1 MGQNRGNFS
10 CYAAG
15 LWTLL
20 IQNGLYK
27 RKLRFSYLTELMKLY
42 NVYDF
47 NYAIRK
53 SALHLDIHI
62 FHFIQIV
69 FLYKREQHIN
79 YKYTIYTCLEN
90 FSKIHSMANLNVLL
104 FQIDKQ

>member
-1 MGQNRGNFS
+1 MGKNRGNFS

-53 SALHLDIHI
+53 SALHFDIHI

-69 FLYKREQHIN
+69 FLYKCEQHIWN
-79 YKYTIYTCLEN
+79 CQLLTEKRIYRICL
-90 FSKIHSMANLNVLL
+90 FL
-104 FQIDKQ
+104 FRIYR